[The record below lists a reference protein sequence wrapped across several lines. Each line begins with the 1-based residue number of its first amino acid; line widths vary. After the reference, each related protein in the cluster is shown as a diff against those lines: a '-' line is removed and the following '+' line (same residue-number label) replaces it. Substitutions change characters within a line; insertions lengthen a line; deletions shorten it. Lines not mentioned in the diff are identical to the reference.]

1 MNMNQIIFVVTL
13 MLIYI
18 FRHTAI
24 GGVLWR
30 LIQTFFL
37 VLFTVLL
44 ANFAKKEIK
53 QWWNSDK

>member
-1 MNMNQIIFVVTL
+1 MEMNQIVFIGVLV
-13 MLIYI
+13 LIYI
-18 FRHTAI
+18 FRHTVV

-37 VLFTVLL
+37 VLLAILL